1 MMWSYQMDYIKAEQ
15 EAGMGKK
22 QELSP
27 AEQLTNFLNFID
39 TCERVYLVACDEMN
53 SEEKRLQDFLHEIEL
68 APNAAEINK
77 AAARLQKSRKRRRE
91 NKDTALL
98 YKQIVEF
105 FQEKG
110 HRETLNR
117 MRQLLG
123 RQRKEEDYLQ
133 RNRIYHPR
141 MTESPKA

>member
-1 MMWSYQMDYIKAEQ
+1 MMWSYQMDHIKAEQ

-68 APNAAEINK
+68 APNC
-77 AAARLQKSRKRRRE
+77 
-91 NKDTALL
+91 
-98 YKQIVEF
+98 
-105 FQEKG
+105 
-110 HRETLNR
+110 
-117 MRQLLG
+117 
-123 RQRKEEDYLQ
+123 
-133 RNRIYHPR
+133 
-141 MTESPKA
+141 

>member
-1 MMWSYQMDYIKAEQ
+1 
-15 EAGMGKK
+15 MGKK

-53 SEEKRLQDFLHEIEL
+53 PEEKRLQDFLHEIEL

>member
-1 MMWSYQMDYIKAEQ
+1 
-15 EAGMGKK
+15 MGKK

-27 AEQLTNFLNFID
+27 AEQLTNFLNFVD
-39 TCERVYLVACDEMN
+39 TCERAYLVACEEMN
-53 SEEKRLQDFLHEIEL
+53 LEEKRLQDFLHEIEL
-68 APNAAEINK
+68 APSAAERNK

-123 RQRKEEDYLQ
+123 RQRKEEEYLY
-133 RNRIYHPR
+133 RDRVYYPR
-141 MTESPKA
+141 VTENPKG

>member
-1 MMWSYQMDYIKAEQ
+1 MMWSYQMDHIKAEQ